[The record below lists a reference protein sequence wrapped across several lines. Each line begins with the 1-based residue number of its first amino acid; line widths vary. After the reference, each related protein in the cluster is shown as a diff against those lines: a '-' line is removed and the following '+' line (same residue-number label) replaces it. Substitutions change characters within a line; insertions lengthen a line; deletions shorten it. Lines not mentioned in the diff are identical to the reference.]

1 MSQPVVAPHLN
12 LQTGSDPYDKVIIH
26 PVVVFNILDHWIR
39 RPDTKQRVIGTLLG
53 SINEDGTAEIRNC
66 YPVPHTES
74 EQIAVNLEYHR
85 NMLQLHARVAPE
97 DVVVGWYATG
107 NDIKMS
113 SGLIHNFFQREMN
126 HQAPVHL
133 LLDTD
138 LSKGKIDV
146 TTYHG
151 FQINFGEKGALQQHF
166 LPLPNE
172 FLVYDQDK
180 IAFDVLSQSATNSAE
195 KTTVS
200 DLNSLEY
207 NLNKLLSLLE
217 DVSQYVDDVIAGK
230 AAPNN
235 AVGRALQQTLALLP
249 TSEASFEHMF
259 TNGVQDVLMVIY
271 MANLTR
277 SHLLLAERM
286 RDQNASA
293 QAQAM

>member
-1 MSQPVVAPHLN
+1 MAQVPSNLN
-12 LQTGSDPYDKVIIH
+12 LGTGSDPYDKVIVH

-53 SINEDGTAEIRNC
+53 SITEDGNVEIRNC
-66 YPVPHTES
+66 YPVPHTEA

-107 NDIKMS
+107 NEVKMS
-113 SGLIHNFFQREMN
+113 SGLIHNFYQREMN
-126 HQAPVHL
+126 QNAPVHL

-138 LSKGKIDV
+138 LSKGKIEV
-146 TTYHG
+146 TTFHG
-151 FQINFGEKGALQQHF
+151 FQINFGEKGALQQYF

-172 FLVYDQDK
+172 YLAYDQDK
-180 IAFDVLSQSATNSAE
+180 VAFDVLSQSATSE
-195 KTTVS
+195 KASVS
-200 DLNSLEY
+200 DLNSLEH

-217 DVSQYVDDVIAGK
+217 DVSQYVDEVVAGK

-271 MANLTR
+271 LANLTR

-286 RDQNASA
+286 RDQNAAA
-293 QAQAM
+293 QQTQTV

>member
-1 MSQPVVAPHLN
+1 MAQVTPNLN
-12 LQTGSDPYDKVIIH
+12 LRTGSDPYDKVVVH

-53 SINEDGTAEIRNC
+53 SITEDGNVEIRNC

-85 NMLQLHARVAPE
+85 NMLQLHARVAPD

-107 NDIKMS
+107 SEIKMS
-113 SGLIHNFFQREMN
+113 SGLIHNFYQREMN

-138 LSKGKIDV
+138 LSKGKIEIA
-146 TTYHG
+146 TYHG
-151 FQINFGEKGALQQHF
+151 FQINFGEKGALQQYF
-166 LPLPNE
+166 LPLQNE
-172 FLVYDQDK
+172 YLVYDQDK
-180 IAFDVLSQSATNSAE
+180 VAFDVLSQSTTVDKA
-195 KTTVS
+195 TVS
-200 DLNSLEY
+200 DLNSLEH
-207 NLNKLLSLLE
+207 NLNQLLSILD

-230 AAPNN
+230 AAPNT
-235 AVGRALQQTLALLP
+235 AVGRAMQQALALLP

-271 MANLTR
+271 LANLTR

-286 RDQNASA
+286 RDQNAAA
-293 QAQAM
+293 QQTQAV